1 MPMTRRDTILKWT
14 AYLLALLAVTVV
26 NYYVLGPLPI
36 ALPLL
41 LPSLAVA
48 GGTLEGAPFGA
59 VYGAAC
65 GAAMS
70 GLGCRGAGCIAVLS
84 AFGWIAGLAA
94 QYVLRRDV
102 WGHLICSIAALAC
115 WELWEV
121 AHRLLSHTAPIGV
134 LLQVAMPELLWS
146 LALTLPVYWLG
157 RFCCV
162 NYGRIYHE

>member
-1 MPMTRRDTILKWT
+1 MPMTRRDHIIKWI

-26 NYYVLGPLPI
+26 NYYVLGPLPM

-59 VYGAAC
+59 VYGAVC
-65 GAAMS
+65 GAVMS
-70 GLGCRGAGCIAVLS
+70 GLGYLGTGCIVSLS
-84 AFGWIAGLAA
+84 AFGWIAGLAT

-102 WGHLICSIAALAC
+102 WGHLICSIGALLC

-121 AHRLLSHTAPIGV
+121 GHRLLLHTAPLQV
-134 LLQVAMPELLWS
+134 LLRVAGPELLWS

>member
-1 MPMTRRDTILKWT
+1 MTRHDTILKWT

-48 GGTLEGAPFGA
+48 GGTLEGPSFGA

-65 GAAMS
+65 GAVMS
-70 GLGCRGAGCIAVLS
+70 GLGCLGAGCIASLS
-84 AFGWIAGLAA
+84 AFGWIAGLCT

-102 WGHLICSIAALAC
+102 WGHLICSIAALFL

-121 AHRLLSHTAPIGV
+121 GRRLLSHTAPIRV
-134 LLQVAMPELLWS
+134 LLGVAGPELLWS
-146 LALTLPVYWLG
+146 LAFTLPVYWLAH
-157 RFCCV
+157 FCCV